1 MNIGF
6 IVGKDEETYND
17 KNLKKIVK
25 KKHLVYNQLQSDVA
39 IALTIQ
45 ESYPDINVDIILPK
59 EITKS
64 RLQKNDVNFILG
76 YDFNSILNE
85 DPYVEKFNKNTMK
98 GIAELLYLYSDESC
112 KVFPPIKHLQ
122 FILNKKKYLTKLHKN
137 NVPISQS
144 IFFKRKNKLLNLIN
158 QVKDNKWKIFI
169 IKPNGGTVSI
179 GFKKFIVKD
188 CLKNISILKNYLDEN
203 ELYDEFIIQEFISGF
218 RTYGEIKMFWINNK
232 YSYAVNTIDKGND
245 NYQVKN
251 IINKNVLNDCKEIGE
266 KAINLV
272 PPIIINKK
280 KVLPVLLRTDFTCCL
295 NNNEKSKKYFLNE
308 IEYQLC
314 GSYINYSNIKYPY
327 VPVIADAFVKKAQ
340 ELIDLGF

>member
-6 IVGKDEETYND
+6 IVGKDNEIYND
-17 KNLKKIVK
+17 KDLKKIVNK
-25 KKHLVYNQLQSDVA
+25 KYLVYNQLQSDVA
-39 IALTIQ
+39 IALTVK

-85 DPYVEKFNKNTMK
+85 DPYVEKFNKNTIK
-98 GIAELLYLYSDESC
+98 GISELLNIYSDESC
-112 KVFPPIKHLQ
+112 KIFPPLKHLK
-122 FILNKKKYLTKLHKN
+122 FILDKKKYLTKLHKN
-137 NVPISQS
+137 NVLISTS
-144 IFFKRKNKLLNLIN
+144 IFYKKTNKLSNLLNQI
-158 QVKDNKWKIFI
+158 KEYKWETFI
-169 IKPNGGTVSI
+169 IKPNGGTTTY
-179 GFKKFIVKD
+179 GFKKFNIKNCFKD
-188 CLKNISILKNYLDEN
+188 ISILKNYFEEN
-203 ELYDEFIIQEFISGF
+203 SIYNDFIIQEYITGF
-218 RTYGEIKMFWINNK
+218 KTFGEIKMFWINNK
-232 YSYAVNTIDKGND
+232 YSYAVNIIDRGEH

-251 IINKNVLNDCKEIGE
+251 IINNDVLKKCKVIGE
-266 KAINLV
+266 KVINLV

-280 KVLPVLLRTDFTCCL
+280 KVLPVLLRTDLTCCL
-295 NNNEKSKKYFLNE
+295 NNNVKSKKYFLNE

-327 VPVIADAFVKKAQ
+327 VPVMADAFVKKAQ

>member
-6 IVGKDEETYND
+6 IVGKDDEIYND
-17 KNLKKIVK
+17 KDLKKIVK
-25 KKHLVYNQLQSDVA
+25 KKYLAYNQLHSDVA
-39 IALTIQ
+39 IALTIK

-64 RLQKNDVNFILG
+64 RLQKNNVNFILG

-85 DPYVEKFNKNTMK
+85 DPYVEKFNKNTIK
-98 GIAELLYLYSDESC
+98 GITELLNLYADESC

-122 FILNKKKYLTKLHKN
+122 FILDKKKYLTKLHKN
-137 NVPISQS
+137 NVLISPT
-144 IFFKRKNKLLNLIN
+144 IFYKTTNKLSNLLNQI
-158 QVKDNKWKIFI
+158 KEYKWKTFI
-169 IKPNGGTVSI
+169 IKPNGGTTAY
-179 GFKKFIVKD
+179 GFKKFCQKN
-188 CLKNISILKNYLDEN
+188 CLKDIIILKDYFEEN
-203 ELYDEFIIQEFISGF
+203 ILYNDFIVQEHITGF
-218 RTYGEIKMFWINNK
+218 RKYGEIKMYWINNQ
-232 YSYAVNTIDKGND
+232 YSYAVNTIDRGEK
-245 NYQVKN
+245 NYRVKN
-251 IINKNVLNDCKEIGE
+251 IIDKNVLKKCKEIGE

-314 GSYINYSNIKYPY
+314 GSYINFSNIKYPY
-327 VPVIADAFVKKAQ
+327 VPVMADAFVKKAQ